1 MKERFYYIIL
11 FTIIAVYAWGI
22 RPNPAAAAPMT
33 AAPQSASEI
42 IARINAYRAQNG
54 LYNYTI
60 NQNLMHSAQTQSDYQ
75 ASIQSV
81 THTGSGGTSPRD
93 RAYAAGYGGGS
104 TIWVS
109 EIIYGGTQA
118 TVDTAMS
125 WWKSSSVH
133 NNAMLSSQSL
143 EIGAGVASSGGSTY
157 FTVVMGVVSG
167 SASEE
172 TGGEISPPAIPNNPV
187 QVAEPSEDG
196 SLIHTIQA
204 GQTLWTIAAV
214 YDVPLDQL
222 LELNEITKD
231 TLLQPGQE
239 IIIQP
244 PRESEPTATPTVE
257 STPTP
262 SETKPIPTPS
272 TTPQLSLTSS
282 PSSENKPIN
291 ARSTISSSQEASNK
305 PGGGLSTIGIVAAGM
320 IVMYAVIILVAATFR
335 NVDDSQNRVE

>member
-1 MKERFYYIIL
+1 MKERFYSVIL
-11 FTIIAVYAWGI
+11 FTIIAVYVWGI
-22 RPNPAAAAPMT
+22 RPDPAAAAPLL
-33 AAPQSASEI
+33 AGSQSASEI
-42 IARINAYRAQNG
+42 ISRINAYRAQSG
-54 LYNYTI
+54 LYSYTI
-60 NQNLMHSAQTQSDYQ
+60 NQNLMNSAQVQSDYQ

-81 THTGSGGTSPRD
+81 THTGSGGTSPKD
-93 RAYAAGYGGGS
+93 RAYAAGYGGGA

-125 WWKSSSVH
+125 WWKGSSVH

-157 FTVVMGVVSG
+157 FTVVMGLVSG
-167 SASEE
+167 SASGE
-172 TGGEISPPAIPNNPV
+172 TGGEIPAIPNNPV
-187 QVAEPSEDG
+187 QMAEPGEDG
-196 SLIHTIQA
+196 SIVHIVQA

-244 PRESEPTATPTVE
+244 PRDSEPTATPTIE

-262 SETKPIPTPS
+262 SETESIPTPS
-272 TTPQLSLTSS
+272 ITPQLSLTSTL
-282 PSSENKPIN
+282 SSKSTPIN
-291 ARSTISSSQEASNK
+291 ARSTISSSQEASNNSR
-305 PGGGLSTIGIVAAGM
+305 GGLSTIGIIAVGM
-320 IVMYAVIILVAATFR
+320 IVMYAVIILIAATFR
-335 NVDDSQNRVE
+335 NADDPQNRAE

>member
-1 MKERFYYIIL
+1 MKERIYHAIL
-11 FTIIAVYAWGI
+11 FSIIAIYVWGI
-22 RPNPAAAAPMT
+22 WPGPASAAPVFVVS
-33 AAPQSASEI
+33 QSASEI

-54 LYNYTI
+54 LYSFTI
-60 NQNLMHSAQTQSDYQ
+60 NQNLMQSAQVQSDYQ

-81 THTGSGGTSPRD
+81 THTGSGGTNPKD

-118 TVDTAMS
+118 TVDSAMS
-125 WWKSSSVH
+125 WWKGSSVH

-157 FTVVMGVVSG
+157 FTVVMGLVSG
-167 SASEE
+167 SASGE
-172 TGGEISPPAIPNNPV
+172 TGGEIPAIPNNPV
-187 QVAEPSEDG
+187 LVAEPGEDG
-196 SLIHTIQA
+196 SIIHTVQA

-244 PRESEPTATPTVE
+244 PRESYQTATPTVE
-257 STPTP
+257 STLTP
-262 SETKPIPTPS
+262 SATKPIPAPS
-272 TTPQLSLTSS
+272 TKTEVSLTSS
-282 PSSENKPIN
+282 PSSKSTPIN
-291 ARSTISSSQEASNK
+291 TMSTISSSQEASNNS
-305 PGGGLSTIGIVAAGM
+305 GGGLSTIGIIAVGM
-320 IVMYAVIILVAATFR
+320 IVMYAVIILIAATFR
-335 NVDDSQNRVE
+335 NVDEE

>member
-1 MKERFYYIIL
+1 MKERFYRVIL
-11 FTIIAVYAWGI
+11 FTIIVVCAWGI
-22 RPNPAAAAPMT
+22 RPGPATAAPVI
-33 AAPQSASEI
+33 ADPQSASEI

-60 NQNLMHSAQTQSDYQ
+60 NQNLMHSAQVQSDYQ

-81 THTGSGGTSPRD
+81 THTGSGGSSLRD
-93 RAYAAGYGGGS
+93 RAYAAGYGGGN

-125 WWKSSSVH
+125 WWKGSSVH
-133 NNAMLSSQSL
+133 NNSMLSPQSL

-157 FTVVMGVVSG
+157 FTVVMGNVSG
-167 SASEE
+167 STSGE
-172 TGGEISPPAIPNNPV
+172 TGSEIPPPAILNDPV
-187 QVAEPSEDG
+187 QLAEPGEDG
-196 SLIHTIQA
+196 SIIHTVQA

-214 YDVPLDQL
+214 YDVPLDRL

-244 PRESEPTATPTVE
+244 PLESEPTTTPTVE

-262 SETKPIPTPS
+262 SATESIPTPS
-272 TTPQLSLTSS
+272 TTPQLSLTST
-282 PSSENKPIN
+282 PSSKSTPIN

-305 PGGGLSTIGIVAAGM
+305 PGGGLSTIGIIAVGM
-320 IVMYAVIILVAATFR
+320 IGIYFVFILIAATFR
-335 NVDDSQNRVE
+335 NADDSQNRAE

>member
-1 MKERFYYIIL
+1 MKERFYHLIL
-11 FTIIAVYAWGI
+11 FTIIAVCVWGI
-22 RPNPAAAAPMT
+22 RPDPAAAAHMSVDSK
-33 AAPQSASEI
+33 SASEI
-42 IARINAYRAQNG
+42 ISRINAYRAQNG
-54 LYNYTI
+54 LYSYTI
-60 NQNLMHSAQTQSDYQ
+60 NQNLMNSAQVQSDYQ

-81 THTGSGGTSPRD
+81 THTGSGGTSPKD

-125 WWKSSSVH
+125 WWKGSSVH

-157 FTVVMGVVSG
+157 FTVVMGLVSG
-167 SASEE
+167 SSSGE
-172 TGGEISPPAIPNNPV
+172 TGGEIPSIPNNPV
-187 QVAEPSEDG
+187 QVAEPGEDG
-196 SLIHTIQA
+196 AIVHIVQA

-222 LELNEITKD
+222 LNLNEITKD

-244 PRESEPTATPTVE
+244 PRESEPTATPAVE
-257 STPTP
+257 SNPTP

-272 TTPQLSLTSS
+272 TTTELSLTNT
-282 PSSENKPIN
+282 PSNRSTPIN
-291 ARSTISSSQEASNK
+291 ARSTISSIQDSSNNS
-305 PGGGLSTIGIVAAGM
+305 GGGLSTIGIIAVGM
-320 IVMYAVIILVAATFR
+320 IVMYAVIILIAATFR
-335 NVDDSQNRVE
+335 NADDPQNRVE

>member
-1 MKERFYYIIL
+1 MKERFYRVIL
-11 FTIIAVYAWGI
+11 VTIIIVCAWSI
-22 RPNPAAAAPMT
+22 RPSPASAAPVF
-33 AAPQSASEI
+33 ADSQSASEI

-54 LYNYTI
+54 LYSYTI
-60 NQNLMHSAQTQSDYQ
+60 NQNLMNSAQVQSDHQ

-81 THTGSGGTSPRD
+81 THTGSGGTSPKD
-93 RAYAAGYGGGS
+93 RAFAAGYGNGG

-118 TVDTAMS
+118 SVDTAMS
-125 WWKSSSVH
+125 WWKGSSVH

-157 FTVVMGVVSG
+157 FTVVMGLVSG

-172 TGGEISPPAIPNNPV
+172 TGGEIPAIPKNPV

-196 SLIHTIQA
+196 SIIHIIQA

-222 LELNEITKD
+222 LELNGFSKD

-244 PRESEPTATPTVE
+244 PRESESTATPTVE
-257 STPTP
+257 TTPTP
-262 SETKPIPTPS
+262 SEIEPIPTPS
-272 TTPQLSLTSS
+272 TTPQLSLTRM
-282 PSSENKPIN
+282 PSSKSTPIN
-291 ARSTISSSQEASNK
+291 ARSTVSSAQEVSNNS
-305 PGGGLSTIGIVAAGM
+305 GGGLSTIGIVAAGM
-320 IVMYAVIILVAATFR
+320 IVMYAVIILIAATFR
-335 NVDDSQNRVE
+335 NKDDPQNRVE